1 MVNIGTLLIANRG
14 EIACRIIATCRCLG
28 INTVAI
34 YAEIDR
40 HAKHVELADVAYQVS
55 GDTPVSAYLNIAA
68 IIAIAKQSGADAI
81 HPGYGFLSENT
92 DFSAACDAAGIIF
105 VGPPASAIAAMGS
118 KSAAKNIMQKAGVP
132 LIPGYH
138 GSEQTLTALSKA
150 AANIGYPLLIKAALG
165 GGGKGM
171 RVVNHAEE
179 FAAQL
184 NAAKRE
190 AKASFADEQM
200 LLEKYFTGPRH
211 IEVQIFADQHGNCIY
226 LGDRDCSLQRRHQK
240 VIEEAPA
247 PGLSDATR
255 RAMGQA
261 AVAAARAINYV
272 GAGTIEFLMDAAQ
285 QFYFMEMNT
294 RLQVE
299 HPITEMITGVDLV
312 EWQLR
317 VASGA
322 SLPLSQAEVQ
332 LTGHAIEARI
342 YAEDPQQQFLPAS
355 GVLQRLTFPAT
366 SAQLRIDSG
375 VRTGAQL
382 EEQIS
387 AYYDPMIAKMIVHQP
402 SRKLALAQ
410 LKRALEHSAIV
421 GVKHNLAF
429 LAALASH
436 SEFVATHFTTH
447 FIGEHLEALLQQPNE
462 LWRHCAAA
470 MAVILSQPNANSPLT
485 AFRLNGAASWHI
497 YLEPVTAQPQGFWL
511 QVQRTEAG
519 YLLSIDRQQHQ
530 FNAHLFAPEQLQLS
544 VNGRSEQLQFMRHGE
559 RLTLL
564 YQGHSFDYQLVPTHQ
579 PQQSASTHSFCAPMN
594 GTIVT
599 QLVPPNQPVKQ
610 GQGLIV
616 MEAMKMEYQINA
628 PSAGVVSEFCFAA
641 GDLVQEGAQL
651 LHFVADDTADTANTG
666 GG

>member
-1 MVNIGTLLIANRG
+1 MANIRTLLIANRG
-14 EIACRIIATCRCLG
+14 EIACRIMATCQRLG
-28 INTVAI
+28 VRTVAI
-34 YAEIDR
+34 YSDVDR
-40 HAKHVELADVAYQVS
+40 HAKHVSLADAAYYVS

-68 IIAIAKQSGADAI
+68 IIAIAKQARADAI

-92 DFSAACDAAGIIF
+92 DFSATCDAAGIIF

-118 KSAAKNIMQKAGVP
+118 KSAAKAIMAAAGVP

-138 GSEQTLTALSKA
+138 GSEQTLTALTSA
-150 AANIGYPLLIKAALG
+150 AEHIGYPLLIKAALG

-171 RVVNHAEE
+171 RVVNHADE
-179 FAAQL
+179 FAPQL

-190 AKASFADEQM
+190 AKASFGDEQM

-211 IEVQIFADQHGNCIY
+211 IEVQVFADQQGNCIY

-247 PGLSDATR
+247 PGLSAATR
-255 RAMGQA
+255 QAMGQA
-261 AVAAARAINYV
+261 AVAAAQAINYV
-272 GAGTIEFLMDAAQ
+272 GAGTIEFLMDEQQ

-317 VASGA
+317 IASGEP
-322 SLPLSQAEVQ
+322 LPLTQSQVQ
-332 LTGHAIEARI
+332 LHGHAVEARI

-355 GVLQRLTFPAT
+355 GILQRLIFPAS
-366 SAQLRIDSG
+366 SAQLRIDCG
-375 VRTGAQL
+375 VHTGTQI
-382 EEQIS
+382 EENIS
-387 AYYDPMIAKMIVHQP
+387 AYYDPMIAKLIVHQP
-402 SRKLALAQ
+402 NRELALAQ
-410 LKRALEHSAIV
+410 LQRALQQTCIV

-447 FIGEHLEALLQQPNE
+447 FISNHLDQLLQQPSDT
-462 LWRHCAAA
+462 WRTCAAA
-470 MAVILSQPNANSPLT
+470 LAVILSDPHRAALTALRLNSPAT
-485 AFRLNGAASWHI
+485 WHI
-497 YLEPVTAQPQGFWL
+497 YLEPVGMQAQAVWL
-511 QVQRTEAG
+511 LVQRTDAG
-519 YLLSIDRQQHQ
+519 YRLSLNGQQLAFEGQLLAAEI
-530 FNAHLFAPEQLQLS
+530 LQITLA
-544 VNGRSEQLQFMRHGE
+544 GRSETVPFMRRGE
-559 RLTLL
+559 RLSLL
-564 YQGHSFDYQLVPTHQ
+564 YQGHTFDYQLIPTHQ
-579 PQQSASTHSFCAPMN
+579 PQHSASEHSFCAPMN

-628 PSAGVVSEFCFAA
+628 PSDGVVSEFCFTA
-641 GDLVQEGAQL
+641 GELVQEGALL
-651 LHFVADDTADTANTG
+651 LHFVADEADGVSAG
-666 GG
+666 GV